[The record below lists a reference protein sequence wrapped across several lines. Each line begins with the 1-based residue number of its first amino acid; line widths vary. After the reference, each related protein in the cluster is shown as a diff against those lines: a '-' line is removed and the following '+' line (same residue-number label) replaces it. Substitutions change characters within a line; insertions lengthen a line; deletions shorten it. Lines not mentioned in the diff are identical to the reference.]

1 LRPSATFACPGALR
15 WNGVHARIPV
25 ILLLAVVVV
34 ACGGPTLTAPAS
46 PSPGP
51 SRSPGAAPS
60 LVPATPTPEP
70 TLDQEYVVHAV
81 RAIDELARILG
92 TGDDAERADLAG
104 TWLLAESQWV
114 GENAA
119 LAALG
124 GPLGEYA
131 AVVLDAVGAHA
142 RGEDFADALELLVD
156 LRAGIAG
163 LAEGPVPTLDVP
175 IPTTLNPGDV
185 LTVTSGG
192 EPWVEIVIGDV
203 EEHERYEGPFGV
215 DIPDRDNVFVQFEVT
230 YRALQD
236 DVDYDPLDWLIFT
249 DGVAGDEP
257 SPVLNGPEPALAP
270 NTLFTGDEATGWVVF
285 EVPESGKVVTSYA
298 GTFAND
304 APIFEVLL
312 RRR

>member
-1 LRPSATFACPGALR
+1 
-15 WNGVHARIPV
+15 VHARVP
-25 ILLLAVVVV
+25 LLLIVLAAVV
-34 ACGGPTLTAPAS
+34 AGCGGPPTTAPVSLS
-46 PSPGP
+46 PAP
-51 SRSPGAAPS
+51 SRSPGAAP
-60 LVPATPTPEP
+60 LVPPTPSPEP

-92 TGDDAERADLAG
+92 TADDAERADLAG

-114 GENAA
+114 GENAG

-131 AVVLDAVGAHA
+131 TVVLDAVGAHA

-156 LRAGIAG
+156 LRSGIAG
-163 LAEGPVPTLDVP
+163 LAVEPVPTLDVP

-185 LTVTSGG
+185 MTVTSNG
-192 EPWVEIVIGDV
+192 EPWAEIVIGDV
-203 EEHERYEGPFGV
+203 EEQEGYEGPFGV

-230 YRALQD
+230 YRALGD
-236 DVDYDPLDWLIFT
+236 GVDYDPLDWLVFT

-270 NTLFTGDEATGWVVF
+270 GTLFTGDEETGWIVF
-285 EVPESGKVVTSYA
+285 EVPDSGKVVTSYA